1 MEKKSLTRVSMNLSQ
16 KSLKNVEEVSR
27 LIQEDNKTR
36 VVSSSLEI
44 TKEIL
49 QLVKSGKKIII
60 KNEDGSEQ
68 ELKFIL

>member
-1 MEKKSLTRVSMNLSQ
+1 MENKSLTKVSMNLSQ
-16 KSLKNVEEVSR
+16 KSLKNVEEVSK

-49 QLVKSGKKIII
+49 QLVKNGKKIIV

-68 ELKFIL
+68 ELKFII